1 MNTETAATSKKELY
15 IKLTGYNRRAVRNE
29 INDVIIASRKCT
41 LKHAKEV
48 KRLKP
53 SEVEEVLKRFQ

>member
-1 MNTETAATSKKELY
+1 MNTEIAATSKKELY
-15 IKLTGYNRRAVRNE
+15 IKLTGYNREAVRNE
-29 INDVIIASRKCT
+29 INDVIKTSRNCT
-41 LKHAKEV
+41 IKHAKEV